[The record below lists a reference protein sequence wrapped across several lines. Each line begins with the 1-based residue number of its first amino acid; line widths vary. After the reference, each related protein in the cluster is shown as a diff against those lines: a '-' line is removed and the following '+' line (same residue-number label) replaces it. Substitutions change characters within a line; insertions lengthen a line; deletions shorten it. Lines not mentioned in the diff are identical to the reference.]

1 MSRLCDS
8 GRAVIPIDPT
18 SEGRTPL
25 AIFDRLLRA
34 QGRLQDLARRAGD
47 DAVREWAALAALDA
61 IDLGEQL
68 GLLHADEAE
77 RRREAIRAAVEDLE
91 RSPP

>member
-1 MSRLCDS
+1 VSSLCDS

-47 DAVREWAALAALDA
+47 DAVREWAALDA
-61 IDLGEQL
+61 VDLGEQL
-68 GLLHADEAE
+68 GLLHDDEAE